1 MKLLDSIV
9 IQHASGP
16 RSIRLYQGDLAAIPE
31 SEAVDLLVVSAV
43 PGHYV
48 PIPGT
53 LIRALHRKGISVAE
67 LAREKEDEAFSC
79 WLSRDLGHEHPGA
92 GFRRV
97 LCFEAEIR
105 GRMAEVVGRIFRGI
119 MAMAPCDPPIR
130 SVATPIV
137 ASGGQRR
144 NPAVMLAALL
154 DAAVPW
160 MERGIP
166 LDVIKIV
173 VHSAE
178 DVALVRPVFAA
189 EKARHPVT
197 DAHHLALG
205 EIRVGRRIFIGM
217 LEIRPR
223 STMVG
228 TARRRRRMA
237 AAV

>member
-16 RSIRLYQGDLAAIPE
+16 RSIKLYQGDLTAIPE
-31 SEAVDLLVVSAV
+31 EEAVDLLVVSAS
-43 PGHYV
+43 PGDYAPV
-48 PIPGT
+48 PGT
-53 LIRALHRKGISVAE
+53 LIRALHGKGISVSE
-67 LAREKEDEAFSC
+67 LSRAKDDEAFSC
-79 WLSRDLGHEHPGA
+79 WLSRDLGREHPGA

-97 LCFEAEIR
+97 LCFEPEIR
-105 GRMAEVVGRIFRGI
+105 GRMAEVVGRIFRSI
-119 MAMAPCDPPIR
+119 AAMDPCDPPIR

-144 NPAVMLAALL
+144 KPAVMLAALL

-166 LDVIKIV
+166 LDVVKIV
-173 VHSAE
+173 VFSAD
-178 DVALVRPVFAA
+178 DVPLLRPVFAA

-197 DAHHLALG
+197 DARHLALDR
-205 EIRVGRRIFIGM
+205 IRAGRRIFLGK

-223 STMVG
+223 SAMTG
-228 TARRRRRMA
+228 KGWRRRRTVAR
-237 AAV
+237 